1 MTEGQKSRTARALAC
16 VLAALLSVAAF
27 SPALAGAQ
35 GGAEEEYELDPNIPN
50 PDETEQSSSG
60 GGDGQNGA
68 DAGAAVG
75 STGSGTPG
83 DSGGAS
89 GENKGDRPH
98 GGGGERDRGRGQGQG
113 QGQGGPT
120 EVAMAA
126 DQVPSV
132 ETGSS
137 DDGGAP
143 VLLIVLALVAAACTG
158 VALWRIRREPPDTGL
173 TRGAESTGAAASESR
188 SV

>member
-89 GENKGDRPH
+89 GESKGDRSR

-113 QGQGGPT
+113 QGGPT
-120 EVAMAA
+120 EVATAA

-132 ETGSS
+132 GTGSS

-143 VLLIVLALVAAACTG
+143 VLLIMLALVAAACTG
-158 VALWRIRREPPDTGL
+158 VALWRIRREPPDAGL
-173 TRGAESTGAAASESR
+173 TRGAESTSAAASESR